1 MQESVTINRSYKDRL
16 FKIIFEDKKELLSL
30 YNALTGKN
38 YQNPDELEINTID
51 DVIYMHLKNDMS
63 FILDDWQNLFE
74 QQSTFNPNQ
83 PLRGFFYFA
92 DLYKVK
98 YFGKKIYSTRLLKI
112 PTPQYI
118 VFYNGTANMPD
129 RKELRLS
136 DAFQQPTEQ
145 PDIEV
150 VAHMLNINYGHNKEL
165 MERCQKLKEYAQFID
180 IIRHYLRENKQWS
193 NEQAISKAIDDCIK
207 NNILRDILQKERL
220 RVMASILSEFDDVN
234 FTYDIGHDIFDNH
247 NYTKLSK
254 LQLKKLNNIH
264 IHNVCNNKDHCE
276 ITPTCD
282 YITQLRDSVKYLK
295 SINYEKSIVLE
306 TGFNN
311 YPGNNYEE
319 KLINYIKSFEKIE
332 DILKTE

>member
-1 MQESVTINRSYKDRL
+1 MQESVSINRTYKDRL

-118 VFYNGTANMPD
+118 VFYNGTTNMPD

-165 MERCQKLKEYAQFID
+165 MERCRKLKEYAQFID

-193 NEQAISKAIDDCIK
+193 NEQAISKAIDDCIQ

-220 RVMASILSEFDDVN
+220 RVMASILSEFDEVGYKEMIRQEAYEDAYEEAYEEGVEYGVKYGGVKTLIE
-234 FTYDIGHDIFDNH
+234 FVQDIGYSKEDATTLAKQRFHLSDDVINQYMQKFWKDN
-247 NYTKLSK
+247 
-254 LQLKKLNNIH
+254 
-264 IHNVCNNKDHCE
+264 
-276 ITPTCD
+276 
-282 YITQLRDSVKYLK
+282 
-295 SINYEKSIVLE
+295 
-306 TGFNN
+306 
-311 YPGNNYEE
+311 
-319 KLINYIKSFEKIE
+319 
-332 DILKTE
+332 

>member
-98 YFGKKIYSTRLLKI
+98 YFGKKVYSTRLLKI

-118 VFYNGTANMPD
+118 VFYNGTTSMPD

-136 DAFQQPTEQ
+136 DAFQQPTAQ

-180 IIRHYLRENKQWS
+180 IIRHYLKENEHWS

-220 RVMASILSEFDDVN
+220 RVMASILSEFDEVGYKEMIRQEAYEDAYEEAYEEGVEYGVKYGGVKTLIE
-234 FTYDIGHDIFDNH
+234 FVQDIGYSKEDATTLAKQRFHLSDDVINQYMQKFWKDN
-247 NYTKLSK
+247 
-254 LQLKKLNNIH
+254 
-264 IHNVCNNKDHCE
+264 
-276 ITPTCD
+276 
-282 YITQLRDSVKYLK
+282 
-295 SINYEKSIVLE
+295 
-306 TGFNN
+306 
-311 YPGNNYEE
+311 
-319 KLINYIKSFEKIE
+319 
-332 DILKTE
+332 

>member
-1 MQESVTINRSYKDRL
+1 MQESVSINRTYKDRL

-118 VFYNGTANMPD
+118 VFYNGTTNMPD
-129 RKELRLS
+129 KKELRLS
-136 DAFQQPTEQ
+136 DAFQQPTTQ

-180 IIRHYLRENKQWS
+180 IIRHYLKENEHWS

-220 RVMASILSEFDDVN
+220 RVMASILSEFDEVGYKEMIRQEAYEDAYEEAYEEGVEYGVKYGGVKTLIE
-234 FTYDIGHDIFDNH
+234 FVQDIGYSKEDATTLAKQRFHLSDDVINQYMQKFWKDN
-247 NYTKLSK
+247 
-254 LQLKKLNNIH
+254 
-264 IHNVCNNKDHCE
+264 
-276 ITPTCD
+276 
-282 YITQLRDSVKYLK
+282 
-295 SINYEKSIVLE
+295 
-306 TGFNN
+306 
-311 YPGNNYEE
+311 
-319 KLINYIKSFEKIE
+319 
-332 DILKTE
+332 

>member
-1 MQESVTINRSYKDRL
+1 MQESVTINRTYKDRL
-16 FKIIFEDKKELLSL
+16 FKIIFEGKKELLSL

-118 VFYNGTANMPD
+118 VFYNGTTSMPD

-136 DAFQQPTEQ
+136 DAFQQPTAQ

-180 IIRHYLRENKQWS
+180 IIRHYLKENEHWS

-220 RVMASILSEFDDVN
+220 RVMASILSEFDEVGYKEMIRQEAYEDAYEDAYEEGVEYGVKTLIE
-234 FTYDIGHDIFDNH
+234 FVQDIGYSKEDATTLVKQRFH
-247 NYTKLSK
+247 LS
-254 LQLKKLNNIH
+254 
-264 IHNVCNNKDHCE
+264 D
-276 ITPTCD
+276 D
-282 YITQLRDSVKYLK
+282 A
-295 SINYEKSIVLE
+295 INQYMQK
-306 TGFNN
+306 FWKN
-311 YPGNNYEE
+311 
-319 KLINYIKSFEKIE
+319 
-332 DILKTE
+332 

>member
-1 MQESVTINRSYKDRL
+1 MQESVSINRTYKDRL

-118 VFYNGTANMPD
+118 VFYNGTTNMPD
-129 RKELRLS
+129 KKELRLS
-136 DAFQQPTEQ
+136 DAFQQPTTQ

-165 MERCQKLKEYAQFID
+165 MERCRKLKEYAQFID
-180 IIRHYLRENKQWS
+180 IIRHYLKENEHWS

-220 RVMASILSEFDDVN
+220 RVMASILSEFDEVG
-234 FTYDIGHDIFDNH
+234 YKEMIR
-247 NYTKLSK
+247 
-254 LQLKKLNNIH
+254 Q
-264 IHNVCNNKDHCE
+264 E
-276 ITPTCD
+276 A
-282 YITQLRDSVKYLK
+282 
-295 SINYEKSIVLE
+295 YEDA
-306 TGFNN
+306 
-311 YPGNNYEE
+311 YEE
-319 KLINYIKSFEKIE
+319 GHEAGLEEGREQELAHGVKSYIKLAQSIGYAESKIVTMLMQEFNLSE
-332 DILKTE
+332 DQASQYVQKFWKDK

>member
-51 DVIYMHLKNDMS
+51 DVIYMHLKNDMP

-118 VFYNGTANMPD
+118 VFYNGTTSMPD

-136 DAFQQPTEQ
+136 DAFQQPTAQ

-165 MERCQKLKEYAQFID
+165 MERCRKLKEYAQFID

-193 NEQAISKAIDDCIK
+193 NEQAISKAIDDCIQ

-220 RVMASILSEFDDVN
+220 RVMASILSEFDEVGYKEMIRQEAYEDAYEEAYEDAYEEGVEYGVKTLIE
-234 FTYDIGHDIFDNH
+234 FVQDIGYSKEDATTLVKQRFH
-247 NYTKLSK
+247 LS
-254 LQLKKLNNIH
+254 
-264 IHNVCNNKDHCE
+264 D
-276 ITPTCD
+276 D
-282 YITQLRDSVKYLK
+282 A
-295 SINYEKSIVLE
+295 INQYMQK
-306 TGFNN
+306 FWKN
-311 YPGNNYEE
+311 
-319 KLINYIKSFEKIE
+319 
-332 DILKTE
+332 

>member
-220 RVMASILSEFDDVN
+220 RVMASILSEFDEVGYKEMIQD
-234 FTYDIGHDIFDNH
+234 
-247 NYTKLSK
+247 
-254 LQLKKLNNIH
+254 
-264 IHNVCNNKDHCE
+264 E
-276 ITPTCD
+276 A
-282 YITQLRDSVKYLK
+282 
-295 SINYEKSIVLE
+295 
-306 TGFNN
+306 
-311 YPGNNYEE
+311 
-319 KLINYIKSFEKIE
+319 IE
-332 DILKTE
+332 DGEIRGSIKLAYKLKLPKPEIIAILRHDYNLSDEEVNQYMQKFWKN

>member
-1 MQESVTINRSYKDRL
+1 MQESVSINRTYKDRL

-118 VFYNGTANMPD
+118 VFYNGTTSMPD

-136 DAFQQPTEQ
+136 DAFQQPTAQ

-193 NEQAISKAIDDCIK
+193 NEQAISKAIDDCIQ

-220 RVMASILSEFDDVN
+220 RVMASILSEFDEVGYKEMIRQEAYEDAYEEGVEYGVKTLIE
-234 FTYDIGHDIFDNH
+234 FVQDIGYSKEDATTLVKQRFH
-247 NYTKLSK
+247 LSDDAINQYMQK
-254 LQLKKLNNIH
+254 FWKK
-264 IHNVCNNKDHCE
+264 
-276 ITPTCD
+276 
-282 YITQLRDSVKYLK
+282 
-295 SINYEKSIVLE
+295 
-306 TGFNN
+306 
-311 YPGNNYEE
+311 
-319 KLINYIKSFEKIE
+319 
-332 DILKTE
+332 

>member
-1 MQESVTINRSYKDRL
+1 MQESVSINRTYKDRL

-180 IIRHYLRENKQWS
+180 IIRHYLKENEHWS

-220 RVMASILSEFDDVN
+220 RVMASILSEFDEVG
-234 FTYDIGHDIFDNH
+234 YKEMIR
-247 NYTKLSK
+247 
-254 LQLKKLNNIH
+254 
-264 IHNVCNNKDHCE
+264 E
-276 ITPTCD
+276 EA
-282 YITQLRDSVKYLK
+282 
-295 SINYEKSIVLE
+295 YEDA
-306 TGFNN
+306 
-311 YPGNNYEE
+311 YEE
-319 KLINYIKSFEKIE
+319 AYGKAYGEGEISGMIKLAQNLKLPKSQIITMIKQNYNLSDEEISEYMQELWK
-332 DILKTE
+332 D

>member
-1 MQESVTINRSYKDRL
+1 MQESVSINRTYKDRL

-118 VFYNGTANMPD
+118 VFYNGTTNMPD

-136 DAFQQPTEQ
+136 DAFQQPTAQ

-180 IIRHYLRENKQWS
+180 IIRHYLKENEHWS
-193 NEQAISKAIDDCIK
+193 NEQAISKAIDDCIQ

-220 RVMASILSEFDDVN
+220 RVMASILSEFDEVGYKEMIRQEAYEDAYEEGVEYGVKTLIE
-234 FTYDIGHDIFDNH
+234 FVQDIGYSKEDATTLVKQRFH
-247 NYTKLSK
+247 LSDDAINQYMQK
-254 LQLKKLNNIH
+254 FWKK
-264 IHNVCNNKDHCE
+264 
-276 ITPTCD
+276 
-282 YITQLRDSVKYLK
+282 
-295 SINYEKSIVLE
+295 
-306 TGFNN
+306 
-311 YPGNNYEE
+311 
-319 KLINYIKSFEKIE
+319 
-332 DILKTE
+332 

>member
-1 MQESVTINRSYKDRL
+1 MQESVTINRTYKDRL

-118 VFYNGTANMPD
+118 VFYNGTTSMPD

-136 DAFQQPTEQ
+136 DAFQQPTVQ

-165 MERCQKLKEYAQFID
+165 MERCRKLKEYAQFID

-193 NEQAISKAIDDCIK
+193 NEQAISKAIDDCIQ

-220 RVMASILSEFDDVN
+220 RVMASILSEFDEVGYKEMIQD
-234 FTYDIGHDIFDNH
+234 
-247 NYTKLSK
+247 
-254 LQLKKLNNIH
+254 
-264 IHNVCNNKDHCE
+264 E
-276 ITPTCD
+276 A
-282 YITQLRDSVKYLK
+282 
-295 SINYEKSIVLE
+295 
-306 TGFNN
+306 
-311 YPGNNYEE
+311 
-319 KLINYIKSFEKIE
+319 IE
-332 DILKTE
+332 DGEIRGSIKLAYKLKLPKPEIIAILRHDYNLSDEEVNQYMQKFWKN

>member
-1 MQESVTINRSYKDRL
+1 MQESVTINRTYKDRL

-51 DVIYMHLKNDMS
+51 DAIYMHLKNDMS

-118 VFYNGTANMPD
+118 VFYNGTTNMPD

-165 MERCQKLKEYAQFID
+165 MERCRKLKEYAQFID

-220 RVMASILSEFDDVN
+220 RVMASILSEFDEVG
-234 FTYDIGHDIFDNH
+234 YKEMIR
-247 NYTKLSK
+247 
-254 LQLKKLNNIH
+254 Q
-264 IHNVCNNKDHCE
+264 E
-276 ITPTCD
+276 A
-282 YITQLRDSVKYLK
+282 
-295 SINYEKSIVLE
+295 YEDA
-306 TGFNN
+306 
-311 YPGNNYEE
+311 YEE
-319 KLINYIKSFEKIE
+319 GHEAGLEEGREQELAHGVKSYIKLAQSIGYAESKIVTMLMQEFNLSE
-332 DILKTE
+332 DQASQYVQKFWKDK

>member
-1 MQESVTINRSYKDRL
+1 MQESVSINRTYKDRL

-118 VFYNGTANMPD
+118 VFYNGTTNMPD

-165 MERCQKLKEYAQFID
+165 MERCRKLKEYAQFID

-193 NEQAISKAIDDCIK
+193 NEQAISKAIDDCIQ

-220 RVMASILSEFDDVN
+220 RVMASILSEFDEVG
-234 FTYDIGHDIFDNH
+234 YKEMIR
-247 NYTKLSK
+247 
-254 LQLKKLNNIH
+254 Q
-264 IHNVCNNKDHCE
+264 E
-276 ITPTCD
+276 A
-282 YITQLRDSVKYLK
+282 
-295 SINYEKSIVLE
+295 YEDA
-306 TGFNN
+306 
-311 YPGNNYEE
+311 YEE
-319 KLINYIKSFEKIE
+319 GHEAGLEEGREQELAHGVKSYIKLAQSIGYAESKIVTMLMQEFNLSE
-332 DILKTE
+332 DQASQYVQKFWKDK

>member
-16 FKIIFEDKKELLSL
+16 FKIIFEDKRELLSL

-118 VFYNGTANMPD
+118 VFYNGTTSMPD

-136 DAFQQPTEQ
+136 DAFQQPTAQ

-180 IIRHYLRENKQWS
+180 IIRHYLKENEHWS
-193 NEQAISKAIDDCIK
+193 NEQAISKAIDDCIQ

-220 RVMASILSEFDDVN
+220 RVMASILSEFDEVGYKEMIRQEAYEDAYEEVYEKGVEYGVEYGVKTLIE
-234 FTYDIGHDIFDNH
+234 FVQDIGYSKEDATTLVKQRFH
-247 NYTKLSK
+247 LS
-254 LQLKKLNNIH
+254 
-264 IHNVCNNKDHCE
+264 D
-276 ITPTCD
+276 D
-282 YITQLRDSVKYLK
+282 A
-295 SINYEKSIVLE
+295 INQYMQK
-306 TGFNN
+306 FWKN
-311 YPGNNYEE
+311 
-319 KLINYIKSFEKIE
+319 
-332 DILKTE
+332 

>member
-1 MQESVTINRSYKDRL
+1 MQESVSINRTYKDRL

-118 VFYNGTANMPD
+118 VFYNGTASMPD

-136 DAFQQPTEQ
+136 DAFQQPTAQ

-193 NEQAISKAIDDCIK
+193 NEQAISKAIDDCIQ

-220 RVMASILSEFDDVN
+220 RVMASILSEFDEVG
-234 FTYDIGHDIFDNH
+234 YKEMIR
-247 NYTKLSK
+247 
-254 LQLKKLNNIH
+254 
-264 IHNVCNNKDHCE
+264 E
-276 ITPTCD
+276 
-282 YITQLRDSVKYLK
+282 
-295 SINYEKSIVLE
+295 EA
-306 TGFNN
+306 
-311 YPGNNYEE
+311 YEE
-319 KLINYIKSFEKIE
+319 AYEEGEISGMIKLAQNLKLPKSQIITMIKQNYNISDEEISEYMQELWK
-332 DILKTE
+332 D

>member
-1 MQESVTINRSYKDRL
+1 MQESVTINRTYKDRL

-129 RKELRLS
+129 KKELRLS

-165 MERCQKLKEYAQFID
+165 MDRCRKLKEYAQFID
-180 IIRHYLRENKQWS
+180 IIRHYLKENEHWT
-193 NEQAISKAIDDCIK
+193 NEQAISKAIDDCIQ

-220 RVMASILSEFDDVN
+220 RVMASILSEFDEVG
-234 FTYDIGHDIFDNH
+234 YKEMIR
-247 NYTKLSK
+247 
-254 LQLKKLNNIH
+254 Q
-264 IHNVCNNKDHCE
+264 E
-276 ITPTCD
+276 A
-282 YITQLRDSVKYLK
+282 
-295 SINYEKSIVLE
+295 YEDA
-306 TGFNN
+306 
-311 YPGNNYEE
+311 YEE
-319 KLINYIKSFEKIE
+319 GHEAGLEEGREQELAHGVKSYIKLAQSIGYAESKIVTMLMQEFNLSE
-332 DILKTE
+332 DQASQYVQKFWKDK

>member
-118 VFYNGTANMPD
+118 VFYNGTTNMPD
-129 RKELRLS
+129 KKELRLS
-136 DAFQQPTEQ
+136 DAFQQPTTQ

-165 MERCQKLKEYAQFID
+165 MERCRKLKEYAQFID
-180 IIRHYLRENKQWS
+180 IIRHYLKENEHWS
-193 NEQAISKAIDDCIK
+193 NQQAISKAIDDCIK

-220 RVMASILSEFDDVN
+220 RVMASILSEFDEVGYKEMIQD
-234 FTYDIGHDIFDNH
+234 
-247 NYTKLSK
+247 
-254 LQLKKLNNIH
+254 
-264 IHNVCNNKDHCE
+264 E
-276 ITPTCD
+276 A
-282 YITQLRDSVKYLK
+282 
-295 SINYEKSIVLE
+295 
-306 TGFNN
+306 
-311 YPGNNYEE
+311 
-319 KLINYIKSFEKIE
+319 IE
-332 DILKTE
+332 DGEIRGSIKLAYKLKLPKPEIIAILRHDYNLSDEEVNQYMQKFWKN

>member
-1 MQESVTINRSYKDRL
+1 MQESVTINRTYKDRL

-118 VFYNGTANMPD
+118 VFYNGTTNMPD

-165 MERCQKLKEYAQFID
+165 MERCRKLKEYAQFID

-193 NEQAISKAIDDCIK
+193 NEQAISKAIDDCIQ

-220 RVMASILSEFDDVN
+220 RVMVSILSEFDEVG
-234 FTYDIGHDIFDNH
+234 YKEMIR
-247 NYTKLSK
+247 
-254 LQLKKLNNIH
+254 Q
-264 IHNVCNNKDHCE
+264 E
-276 ITPTCD
+276 A
-282 YITQLRDSVKYLK
+282 
-295 SINYEKSIVLE
+295 YEDA
-306 TGFNN
+306 
-311 YPGNNYEE
+311 YEE
-319 KLINYIKSFEKIE
+319 GHEAGLEEGREQELAHGVKSYIKLAQSIGYAESKIVTMLMQEFNLSE
-332 DILKTE
+332 DQASQYVQKFWKDK

>member
-1 MQESVTINRSYKDRL
+1 MQESVSINRTYKDRL

-118 VFYNGTANMPD
+118 VFYNGTTNMPD

-220 RVMASILSEFDDVN
+220 RVMASILSEFDEVGYKEMIRQEAYEDAYEDAYEEGVEYGVKTLIE
-234 FTYDIGHDIFDNH
+234 FVQDIGYSKEDATTLVKQRFH
-247 NYTKLSK
+247 LS
-254 LQLKKLNNIH
+254 
-264 IHNVCNNKDHCE
+264 D
-276 ITPTCD
+276 D
-282 YITQLRDSVKYLK
+282 A
-295 SINYEKSIVLE
+295 INQYMQK
-306 TGFNN
+306 FWKN
-311 YPGNNYEE
+311 
-319 KLINYIKSFEKIE
+319 
-332 DILKTE
+332 

>member
-92 DLYKVK
+92 DLYKIK

-118 VFYNGTANMPD
+118 VFYNGTTNMPD
-129 RKELRLS
+129 KKELRLS

-180 IIRHYLRENKQWS
+180 IIRHYLRENEHWT
-193 NEQAISKAIDDCIK
+193 NEQAISKAIDDCIQ

-220 RVMASILSEFDDVN
+220 RVMASILSEFDEVGYKEMIQDEAIK
-234 FTYDIGHDIFDNH
+234 DGEIRGSIKLAQKLKLPKSEIIAILRHDYN
-247 NYTKLSK
+247 LS
-254 LQLKKLNNIH
+254 
-264 IHNVCNNKDHCE
+264 DDE
-276 ITPTCD
+276 INQ
-282 YITQLRDSVKYLK
+282 YMQEFWK
-295 SINYEKSIVLE
+295 N
-306 TGFNN
+306 
-311 YPGNNYEE
+311 
-319 KLINYIKSFEKIE
+319 
-332 DILKTE
+332 

>member
-1 MQESVTINRSYKDRL
+1 MQESVTINRTYKDRL

-118 VFYNGTANMPD
+118 VFYNGTTNMPD
-129 RKELRLS
+129 KKELRLS

-150 VAHMLNINYGHNKEL
+150 IAHMLNINYGHNKEL
-165 MERCQKLKEYAQFID
+165 MERCRKLKEYAQFID

-193 NEQAISKAIDDCIK
+193 NEQAISKAIDDCIQ

-220 RVMASILSEFDDVN
+220 RVMASILSEFDEVGYKEMIRQEAYEDAYEDAYEEGVEYGVKTLIE
-234 FTYDIGHDIFDNH
+234 FVQDIGYSKEDATTLVKQRFH
-247 NYTKLSK
+247 LS
-254 LQLKKLNNIH
+254 
-264 IHNVCNNKDHCE
+264 D
-276 ITPTCD
+276 D
-282 YITQLRDSVKYLK
+282 A
-295 SINYEKSIVLE
+295 INQYMQK
-306 TGFNN
+306 FWKN
-311 YPGNNYEE
+311 
-319 KLINYIKSFEKIE
+319 
-332 DILKTE
+332 

>member
-1 MQESVTINRSYKDRL
+1 MQESVSINRTYKDRL

-118 VFYNGTANMPD
+118 VFYNGTTSMPD

-180 IIRHYLRENKQWS
+180 IIRHYLKENEHWS

-220 RVMASILSEFDDVN
+220 RVMASILSEFDEVGYKEMIQD
-234 FTYDIGHDIFDNH
+234 
-247 NYTKLSK
+247 
-254 LQLKKLNNIH
+254 
-264 IHNVCNNKDHCE
+264 E
-276 ITPTCD
+276 A
-282 YITQLRDSVKYLK
+282 
-295 SINYEKSIVLE
+295 
-306 TGFNN
+306 
-311 YPGNNYEE
+311 
-319 KLINYIKSFEKIE
+319 IE
-332 DILKTE
+332 DGEIRGSIKLAYKLKLPKPEIIAILRHDYNLSDEEVNQYMQKFWKN

>member
-1 MQESVTINRSYKDRL
+1 MLESVTINRTYKDRL

-118 VFYNGTANMPD
+118 VFYNGTTSMPD

-136 DAFQQPTEQ
+136 DAFQQPTAQ

-165 MERCQKLKEYAQFID
+165 MERCRKLKEYAQFID

-193 NEQAISKAIDDCIK
+193 NEQAISKAIDDCIQ

-220 RVMASILSEFDDVN
+220 RVMASILSEFDEVG
-234 FTYDIGHDIFDNH
+234 YKEMIR
-247 NYTKLSK
+247 
-254 LQLKKLNNIH
+254 
-264 IHNVCNNKDHCE
+264 E
-276 ITPTCD
+276 
-282 YITQLRDSVKYLK
+282 
-295 SINYEKSIVLE
+295 EA
-306 TGFNN
+306 
-311 YPGNNYEE
+311 YEE
-319 KLINYIKSFEKIE
+319 AYGEGEISGMIKLAQNLKLPKSQIITMIKQNYNLSDEEISEYMQELWK
-332 DILKTE
+332 D

>member
-1 MQESVTINRSYKDRL
+1 MQESVSINRTYKDRL

-118 VFYNGTANMPD
+118 VFYNGTTSMPD

-180 IIRHYLRENKQWS
+180 IIRHYLRENEQWT
-193 NEQAISKAIDDCIK
+193 NEQAISKAIDDCIQ

-220 RVMASILSEFDDVN
+220 RVMASILSEFDEVG
-234 FTYDIGHDIFDNH
+234 YKEMIR
-247 NYTKLSK
+247 
-254 LQLKKLNNIH
+254 Q
-264 IHNVCNNKDHCE
+264 E
-276 ITPTCD
+276 A
-282 YITQLRDSVKYLK
+282 
-295 SINYEKSIVLE
+295 YEDA
-306 TGFNN
+306 
-311 YPGNNYEE
+311 YEE
-319 KLINYIKSFEKIE
+319 GHEAGLEEGREQELAHGVKSYIKLAQSIGYAESKIVTMLMQEFNLSE
-332 DILKTE
+332 DQASQYVQKFWKDK

>member
-1 MQESVTINRSYKDRL
+1 MQESVSINRTYKDRL

-51 DVIYMHLKNDMS
+51 DFIYMHLKNDMS

-118 VFYNGTANMPD
+118 VFYNGTTSMPD

-165 MERCQKLKEYAQFID
+165 MERCRKLKEYAQFID

-193 NEQAISKAIDDCIK
+193 NEQAISKAIDDCIQ

-220 RVMASILSEFDDVN
+220 RVMASILSEFDEVGYKEMIRQEAYEDAYEEAYEEGVEYGVKYGGVKTLIE
-234 FTYDIGHDIFDNH
+234 FVQDIGYSKEDATTLAKQRFHLSDDVINQYMQKFWKDN
-247 NYTKLSK
+247 
-254 LQLKKLNNIH
+254 
-264 IHNVCNNKDHCE
+264 
-276 ITPTCD
+276 
-282 YITQLRDSVKYLK
+282 
-295 SINYEKSIVLE
+295 
-306 TGFNN
+306 
-311 YPGNNYEE
+311 
-319 KLINYIKSFEKIE
+319 
-332 DILKTE
+332 

>member
-118 VFYNGTANMPD
+118 VFYNGTTSMPD

-165 MERCQKLKEYAQFID
+165 MERCRKLKEYAQFID

-220 RVMASILSEFDDVN
+220 RVMASILSEFDEVGYKEMIQD
-234 FTYDIGHDIFDNH
+234 
-247 NYTKLSK
+247 
-254 LQLKKLNNIH
+254 
-264 IHNVCNNKDHCE
+264 E
-276 ITPTCD
+276 A
-282 YITQLRDSVKYLK
+282 
-295 SINYEKSIVLE
+295 
-306 TGFNN
+306 
-311 YPGNNYEE
+311 
-319 KLINYIKSFEKIE
+319 IE
-332 DILKTE
+332 DGEIRGSIKLAYKLKLPKPEIIAILRHDYNLSDEEVNQYMQKFWKN

>member
-1 MQESVTINRSYKDRL
+1 MQESVTINRTYKDRL

-136 DAFQQPTEQ
+136 DAFQQPTAQ

-180 IIRHYLRENKQWS
+180 IIRHYLKENKQWS
-193 NEQAISKAIDDCIK
+193 NEQAISKAIDDCIQ

-220 RVMASILSEFDDVN
+220 RVMASILSEFDEVGYKEMIRQEAYEDAYEEAYEEGVEYGVKYGGVKTLIE
-234 FTYDIGHDIFDNH
+234 FVQDIGYSKEDATTLAKQRFHLSDDVINQYMQKFWKDN
-247 NYTKLSK
+247 
-254 LQLKKLNNIH
+254 
-264 IHNVCNNKDHCE
+264 
-276 ITPTCD
+276 
-282 YITQLRDSVKYLK
+282 
-295 SINYEKSIVLE
+295 
-306 TGFNN
+306 
-311 YPGNNYEE
+311 
-319 KLINYIKSFEKIE
+319 
-332 DILKTE
+332 

>member
-51 DVIYMHLKNDMS
+51 DVIYMHLKNDMP

-165 MERCQKLKEYAQFID
+165 MERCRKLKEYAQFID

-193 NEQAISKAIDDCIK
+193 NEQAISKAIDDCIQ

-220 RVMASILSEFDDVN
+220 RVMASILSEFDEVGYKEMIRQEAYEDAYEEAYEDAYEEGVEYGVKTLIE
-234 FTYDIGHDIFDNH
+234 FVQDIGYSKEDATTLVKQRFH
-247 NYTKLSK
+247 LS
-254 LQLKKLNNIH
+254 
-264 IHNVCNNKDHCE
+264 D
-276 ITPTCD
+276 D
-282 YITQLRDSVKYLK
+282 A
-295 SINYEKSIVLE
+295 INQYMQK
-306 TGFNN
+306 FWKN
-311 YPGNNYEE
+311 
-319 KLINYIKSFEKIE
+319 
-332 DILKTE
+332 

>member
-1 MQESVTINRSYKDRL
+1 MQESVSINRTYKDRL

-38 YQNPDELEINTID
+38 YQNPNELEINTID

-118 VFYNGTANMPD
+118 VFYNGTMNMPD
-129 RKELRLS
+129 KKELRLS
-136 DAFQQPTEQ
+136 DAFQQPTTQ

-180 IIRHYLRENKQWS
+180 IIRHYLRENEQWT
-193 NEQAISKAIDDCIK
+193 NEQAISKAIDDCIQ

-220 RVMASILSEFDDVN
+220 RVMASILSEFDEVGYKEMIQD
-234 FTYDIGHDIFDNH
+234 
-247 NYTKLSK
+247 
-254 LQLKKLNNIH
+254 
-264 IHNVCNNKDHCE
+264 E
-276 ITPTCD
+276 A
-282 YITQLRDSVKYLK
+282 
-295 SINYEKSIVLE
+295 
-306 TGFNN
+306 
-311 YPGNNYEE
+311 
-319 KLINYIKSFEKIE
+319 IE
-332 DILKTE
+332 DGEIRGSIKLAYKLKLPKPEIIAILRHDYNLSDDEVNQYMQRFWKN

>member
-118 VFYNGTANMPD
+118 VFYNGTTSMPD

-136 DAFQQPTEQ
+136 DAFQQPTVQ

-180 IIRHYLRENKQWS
+180 IIRHYLKENEHWS

-220 RVMASILSEFDDVN
+220 RVMASILSEFDEVGYKEMIKEEAYEDAYEEV
-234 FTYDIGHDIFDNH
+234 YEE
-247 NYTKLSK
+247 
-254 LQLKKLNNIH
+254 
-264 IHNVCNNKDHCE
+264 VCEE
-276 ITPTCD
+276 I
-282 YITQLRDSVKYLK
+282 SVKSLIEFTQDTGYSKQEVFAIIKQRFHL
-295 SINYEKSIVLE
+295 SDDVINQYMQK
-306 TGFNN
+306 FW
-311 YPGNNYEE
+311 
-319 KLINYIKSFEKIE
+319 KDK
-332 DILKTE
+332 

>member
-1 MQESVTINRSYKDRL
+1 MQESVTINRTYKDRL

-165 MERCQKLKEYAQFID
+165 MERCRKLKEYAQFID
-180 IIRHYLRENKQWS
+180 IIRHYLRENEHWT
-193 NEQAISKAIDDCIK
+193 NEQAISKAIDDCIQ

-220 RVMASILSEFDDVN
+220 RVMASILSEFDEVGYKEMIREEAYEDA
-234 FTYDIGHDIFDNH
+234 YEEAYGKAYGEGEISGMI
-247 NYTKLSK
+247 KLAQNLK
-254 LQLKKLNNIH
+254 L
-264 IHNVCNNKDHCE
+264 
-276 ITPTCD
+276 
-282 YITQLRDSVKYLK
+282 LK
-295 SINYEKSIVLE
+295 SQIITMIKQNYNLSD
-306 TGFNN
+306 
-311 YPGNNYEE
+311 EE
-319 KLINYIKSFEKIE
+319 ISEYMQELWK
-332 DILKTE
+332 D

>member
-1 MQESVTINRSYKDRL
+1 MQESVTIYRTYKDRL

-118 VFYNGTANMPD
+118 VFYNGTTNMPD
-129 RKELRLS
+129 KKELRLS
-136 DAFQQPTEQ
+136 DAFQQPTTQ

-165 MERCQKLKEYAQFID
+165 MERCRKLKEYAQFID

-193 NEQAISKAIDDCIK
+193 NEQAISKAIDDCIQ

-220 RVMASILSEFDDVN
+220 RVMASILSEFDEVGYKEMIQD
-234 FTYDIGHDIFDNH
+234 
-247 NYTKLSK
+247 
-254 LQLKKLNNIH
+254 
-264 IHNVCNNKDHCE
+264 E
-276 ITPTCD
+276 A
-282 YITQLRDSVKYLK
+282 
-295 SINYEKSIVLE
+295 
-306 TGFNN
+306 
-311 YPGNNYEE
+311 
-319 KLINYIKSFEKIE
+319 IE
-332 DILKTE
+332 DGEIRGSIKLAYKLKLPKPEIIAILRHDYNLSDEEVNQYMQKFWKN

>member
-118 VFYNGTANMPD
+118 VFYNGTTNMPD
-129 RKELRLS
+129 KKELRLS
-136 DAFQQPTEQ
+136 DAFQQPTTQ

-220 RVMASILSEFDDVN
+220 RVMASILSEFDEVGYKEMIQD
-234 FTYDIGHDIFDNH
+234 
-247 NYTKLSK
+247 
-254 LQLKKLNNIH
+254 
-264 IHNVCNNKDHCE
+264 E
-276 ITPTCD
+276 A
-282 YITQLRDSVKYLK
+282 
-295 SINYEKSIVLE
+295 
-306 TGFNN
+306 
-311 YPGNNYEE
+311 
-319 KLINYIKSFEKIE
+319 IE
-332 DILKTE
+332 DGEIRGSIKLAYKLKLPKPEIIAILRHDYNLSDEEVNQYMQKFWKN

>member
-1 MQESVTINRSYKDRL
+1 MQESVTINRTYKDRL

-118 VFYNGTANMPD
+118 VFYNGTTSMPD

-136 DAFQQPTEQ
+136 DAFQQPTAQ

-180 IIRHYLRENKQWS
+180 IIRHYLKENEHWS

-220 RVMASILSEFDDVN
+220 RVMASILSEFDEVGYKEMIRQEAYEDAYEEAYEEGVEYGVKYGGVKTLIE
-234 FTYDIGHDIFDNH
+234 FVQDIGYSKEDATTLAKQRFHLSDDVINQYMQKFWKDN
-247 NYTKLSK
+247 
-254 LQLKKLNNIH
+254 
-264 IHNVCNNKDHCE
+264 
-276 ITPTCD
+276 
-282 YITQLRDSVKYLK
+282 
-295 SINYEKSIVLE
+295 
-306 TGFNN
+306 
-311 YPGNNYEE
+311 
-319 KLINYIKSFEKIE
+319 
-332 DILKTE
+332 

>member
-1 MQESVTINRSYKDRL
+1 MQESVTINRTYKDRL

-118 VFYNGTANMPD
+118 VFYNGTTNMPD
-129 RKELRLS
+129 KKELRLS
-136 DAFQQPTEQ
+136 DAFQQPTTQ

-180 IIRHYLRENKQWS
+180 IIRHYLKENEHWS

-220 RVMASILSEFDDVN
+220 RVMASILSEFDEVG
-234 FTYDIGHDIFDNH
+234 YKEMI
-247 NYTKLSK
+247 K
-254 LQLKKLNNIH
+254 
-264 IHNVCNNKDHCE
+264 E
-276 ITPTCD
+276 EA
-282 YITQLRDSVKYLK
+282 
-295 SINYEKSIVLE
+295 YEDA
-306 TGFNN
+306 
-311 YPGNNYEE
+311 YEE
-319 KLINYIKSFEKIE
+319 AYGKAYGEGEISGMIKLAQNLNLPKSQIITMIKQNYNLSDEEISEYMQELWK
-332 DILKTE
+332 D

>member
-1 MQESVTINRSYKDRL
+1 MQESVTINRTYKDRL

-118 VFYNGTANMPD
+118 VFYNGTTNMPD

-165 MERCQKLKEYAQFID
+165 MERCRKLKEYAQFID
-180 IIRHYLRENKQWS
+180 IIRHYLKENEHWS
-193 NEQAISKAIDDCIK
+193 NEQAISKAIDDCIQ

-220 RVMASILSEFDDVN
+220 RVMASILSEFDEVGYKEMIQD
-234 FTYDIGHDIFDNH
+234 
-247 NYTKLSK
+247 
-254 LQLKKLNNIH
+254 
-264 IHNVCNNKDHCE
+264 E
-276 ITPTCD
+276 A
-282 YITQLRDSVKYLK
+282 
-295 SINYEKSIVLE
+295 
-306 TGFNN
+306 
-311 YPGNNYEE
+311 
-319 KLINYIKSFEKIE
+319 IE
-332 DILKTE
+332 DGEIRGSIKLAYKLKLPKPEIIAILRHDYNLSDEEVNQYMQKFWKN